1 MSKEKD
7 ENTSVES
14 SERKK
19 RTKRL
24 DGMLESMNS
33 RSDPVS
39 THRIATEYFQSFKIQ
54 RNIKEDSPNILHSTA
69 VTTAV
74 TTAQPTA
81 DGINNNVPKKTHNQH
96 IDLLHTVS
104 EEKVY
109 NAIRTEVRNSS
120 SEATRIGL
128 TKLKELTGL
137 SDKTIRVAIHTLNK
151 KKSIR
156 IERSSI
162 GIYGRMFSVLE
173 TDEIL
178 RERNKEAV
186 IIDKTTK
193 SILLR

>member
-7 ENTSVES
+7 DNTSVES

-54 RNIKEDSPNILHSTA
+54 RNIKEDSTKSIYDTA
-69 VTTAV
+69 VDTAV
-74 TTAQPTA
+74 VTAQPTA
-81 DGINNNVPKKTHNQH
+81 VGMEVDIQVGSNNQH
-96 IDLLHTVS
+96 IDLLHTTS

-109 NAIRTEVRNSS
+109 NAISTEIKKSGS
-120 SEATRIGL
+120 KATRIGL
-128 TKLKELTGL
+128 TKLKDLTGL
-137 SDKTIRVAIHTLNK
+137 SDKTIRVAIHTLDK

-156 IERSSI
+156 IVGSSM
-162 GIYGRMFSVLE
+162 GIYGRMYSVLE
-173 TDEIL
+173 PDEIL
-178 RERNKEAV
+178 RERDKEAV
-186 IIDKTTK
+186 VIDRTTK
-193 SILLR
+193 SIVPR

>member
-7 ENTSVES
+7 DNTSVES

-19 RTKRL
+19 KIKRL

-54 RNIKEDSPNILHSTA
+54 RNIKEESTKSTYDTA
-69 VTTAV
+69 VD
-74 TTAQPTA
+74 TAQPTA
-81 DGINNNVPKKTHNQH
+81 VTMDVNIHGGSRNQH

-109 NAIRTEVRNSS
+109 NAIRTEVRNSG

-137 SDKTIRVAIHTLNK
+137 SDKTIRVVIHTLDK

-156 IERSSI
+156 IEGSSI

-173 TDEIL
+173 PEEII
-178 RERNKEAV
+178 RERNEEAV

-193 SILLR
+193 SVLPR

>member
-7 ENTSVES
+7 DNTSVES

-19 RTKRL
+19 KIKRL

-54 RNIKEDSPNILHSTA
+54 RNIKEDSTGMPHSTA
-69 VTTAV
+69 VVTAV
-74 TTAQPTA
+74 VTAQPTA
-81 DGINNNVPKKTHNQH
+81 GDINDDVPIESRNQY
-96 IDLLHTVS
+96 IDLLHTAS

-109 NAIRTEVRNSS
+109 NAIREEVRNSG

-128 TKLKELTGL
+128 TKLKDVTGL

-156 IERSSI
+156 IEGLSI

-173 TDEIL
+173 PDEIL

-186 IIDKTTK
+186 VIDKTTK
-193 SILLR
+193 SIIPR